1 MTSVANKRAYPRFPV
16 KLDAQAVSPQGGPL
30 NCVVEDFCQGGMFVT
45 FYPQA
50 AHAVHWRNG
59 DSIEVRFP
67 QAAGP
72 TVRGYVMRGT
82 VARVVD
88 IGVGVSF
95 SQVDGAAFQ
104 YLMSR
109 VQQGGAAAPSRAT
122 PPDSRYG
129 ILGSGCRDKTKVFLE
144 RLAEDFVV
152 QGASNLDK
160 ADELSKKNWRGII
173 EAQQKLRAGRKQL
186 IDCYVAA
193 IMDEFDQK
201 GKPIKQQPALEDA
214 TELSLVA
221 EQDFQTWLTVT
232 ALVTKLDA
240 HNEDLLFELEQR
252 LGLVLNR
259 QLNRQSNPIGSAML
273 AQRFHECF
281 DAIGLDEEMQP
292 YVFKAFEDF
301 TLNQTGR
308 FYEQINGYL
317 KEQGVLPDLKK
328 DLRLV
333 RQPGAAHRP
342 PPPPVP
348 GAEAED
354 AETAH
359 PEGAAD
365 YAGAMPGGQAAG
377 GGYAAP
383 AGAAPGG
390 QAAAGGHAAP
400 AGAVP
405 GGQAA
410 GGAYAAPA
418 GAAPGGQA
426 AGGSY
431 AAPAGVAPAP
441 AGAGGVAAGTGYVAE
456 QSPYAAA
463 NELLQLERVAQQSRP
478 VAARGVA
485 GQAAGAAD
493 AAGTAG
499 SAQAA
504 QAAPGP
510 VAHFSPQE
518 LNSGLDRLQQ
528 QGVSVRNLRQQ
539 GGSLASRLAEVLAE
553 QTGDPSKQLPLEM
566 HDKLEVTESLL
577 SSIQTDPI
585 TDTRLKDWF
594 ESVEL
599 PFIKMALNNEQVLQD
614 RSHPVHHLFNTL
626 DQLFQMLP
634 PEKTELRKQ
643 LVGKVEAA
651 LENLSEESGGD
662 PQVLDEAVNSL
673 NKLYGEQSEEYRRKV
688 DEVIAKCQAEPNQ
701 RQMTLDMLQDIDRLF
716 DLAEGRLIPR
726 VILELLDA
734 GWKNL
739 LWRHCQRDGMTGDGY
754 RAARATMEQLL
765 TRLQGKPLKGLK
777 ADWPNHK
784 LVEEVSKVL
793 ERLNKDDT
801 RSLVLVS
808 ELISELEQA
817 KLDPAK
823 VGRIR
828 KGSIAQ
834 MMLQSWEQ
842 EKLALKPVELSK
854 AEWSRWLKRA
864 EALGDGELVSYKSDK
879 EDLQQQKLVW
889 SDRKWGRYVFV
900 DREGNKALDVRPE
913 EMAGAMSRG
922 RMLILE
928 GWDRPLM
935 DRATYTMLQSIH
947 DRLIEQTNHDALTSL
962 MNRRGF
968 ESAVEGLLNR
978 AKRDGSNNVLCYFD
992 LDRFNVINVTCGH
1005 EAGDELLGNL
1015 ADLLRSKLGPD
1026 TVFARLGGDE
1036 FGILL
1041 EGCDR
1046 EQGMK
1051 RSEAIRRTINDY
1063 HFRCENKEFVVDAS
1077 FGVASIDPQR
1087 DSVRTLLAAV
1097 DSACFAAKEAG
1108 RGRVQFYDPESEIII
1123 KRQGVMEWVGR
1134 INKLFDAGLIQ
1145 LKCQKIASLKFAH
1158 EHPRYEILLHVHN
1171 EQGELVSLDQFV
1183 LSAEIYNR
1191 ILDIDRWVVDKVF
1204 DWLRTN
1210 RSKLNNIN
1218 SISVNLSG
1226 HTIDDETF
1234 MDELVQR
1241 LEDAEVPSHQI
1252 CFEITE
1258 TAAISNL
1265 DRAVYYMR
1273 RLRQA
1278 GCQLA
1283 LDDFGSGHASYSY
1296 LKSMPIDYLKIDG
1309 QFIRN
1314 IATNVFDYSV
1324 VKSIHEMAHALGKR
1338 TIAEY
1343 IESEVA
1349 LDKLRKIGVDFG
1361 QGYIIEKP
1369 IPLDELVLGGKR

>member
-1 MTSVANKRAYPRFPV
+1 M
-16 KLDAQAVSPQGGPL
+16 LI
-30 NCVVEDFCQGGMFVT
+30 T
-45 FYPQA
+45 FYPQV
-50 AHAVHWRNG
+50 AHTVRWNNG
-59 DSIEVRFP
+59 DFIEVRFSQTATP
-67 QAAGP
+67 S
-72 TVRGYVMRGT
+72 TRGYVLQGT
-82 VARVVD
+82 VARVID

-95 SQVDGAAFQ
+95 NQVDGAAFQ

-109 VQQGGAAAPSRAT
+109 VQHGAAAAPSHAV
-122 PPDSRYG
+122 PPDARYSA
-129 ILGSGCRDKTKVFLE
+129 LGSACRDKTKVFLE
-144 RLAEDFVV
+144 RLAENFIV
-152 QGASNLDK
+152 QGAANLDK

-173 EAQQKLRAGRKQL
+173 EAQQKLRGARKQL
-186 IDCYVAA
+186 VACYVSA

-201 GKPIKQQPALEDA
+201 GTPLKQQPSLEDA

-221 EQDFQTWLTVT
+221 DQDFQTWLTVT

-240 HNEDLLFELEQR
+240 HNDELLFELEQR

-259 QLNRQSNPIGSAML
+259 QINRQTNPLGSAVL
-273 AQRFHECF
+273 AQRFHDCF
-281 DAIGLDEEMQP
+281 DTLGLEEEMKP
-292 YVFKAFEDF
+292 YIFKAFEDF
-301 TLNQTGR
+301 TLSQTGH

-317 KEQGVLPDLKK
+317 KEQGVLRELKK

-333 RQPGAAHRP
+333 KQPGGAQRP
-342 PPPPVP
+342 PPPPAP
-348 GAEAED
+348 GESGEGEAD
-354 AETAH
+354 H
-359 PEGAAD
+359 PEAGSDSAGPNPAPAYGGYAPAA
-365 YAGAMPGGQAAG
+365 PAAG
-377 GGYAAP
+377 GRA
-383 AGAAPGG
+383 AAPGG
-390 QAAAGGHAAP
+390 QVAGGAAAQQAAADGGAPGTAGAAVGDAAAGPAAT
-400 AGAVP
+400 AE
-405 GGQAA
+405 
-410 GGAYAAPA
+410 
-418 GAAPGGQA
+418 
-426 AGGSY
+426 
-431 AAPAGVAPAP
+431 
-441 AGAGGVAAGTGYVAE
+441 AGGVGYVIE

-463 NELLQLERVAQQSRP
+463 NELLQLERTAQQARP
-478 VAARGVA
+478 AVAH
-485 GQAAGAAD
+485 GAAAL
-493 AAGTAG
+493 AAAAVGTTG
-499 SAQAA
+499 
-504 QAAPGP
+504 AAPGP
-510 VAHFSPQE
+510 VVHFSPRE
-518 LNSGLDRLQQ
+518 LSSGLDRLQQ

-553 QTGDPSKQLPLEM
+553 QSGEPSKQLPQET

-577 SSIQTDPI
+577 SSIQTDSI
-585 TDTRLKDWF
+585 ADAHLKDWF

-614 RSHPVHHLFNTL
+614 RFHPVHHLFNTL

-634 PEKTELRKQ
+634 PEKVGLRQQ

-651 LENLSEESGGD
+651 LKSLSEESGGD
-662 PQVLDEAVNSL
+662 PAVLDEAVNSL
-673 NKLYGEQSEEYRRKV
+673 NKLYGEQSEEYRGKV
-688 DEVIAKCQAEPNQ
+688 DAVIAKCQAEPNQ
-701 RQMTLDMLQDIDRLF
+701 RQLTLDMLEDIDRLF
-716 DLAEGRLIPR
+716 DIAEGRLIPR

-739 LWRHCQRDGMTGDGY
+739 LWRHCQRDGMAGDGY
-754 RAARATMEQLL
+754 RGARATMEQLL
-765 TRLQGKPLKGLK
+765 LRLQGKPQKGIK
-777 ADWPNHK
+777 SDWPNHK

-793 ERLNKDDT
+793 ERLSKDDT
-801 RSLVLVS
+801 GSLVLVS
-808 ELISELEQA
+808 ELISDLEQA

-834 MMLQSWEQ
+834 LMQQSWEQ

-854 AEWSRWLKRA
+854 SEWARWLKRA

-879 EDLQQQKLVW
+879 EELQQQKLVW

-900 DREGNKALDVRPE
+900 DREGNKGLDVRPE
-913 EMAGAMSRG
+913 EMASFMSRG

-968 ESAVEGLLNR
+968 ESAMETLLNR
-978 AKRDGSNNVLCYFD
+978 AKKEGSENVLCYFD

-1046 EQGMK
+1046 EFGMQ
-1051 RSEAIRRTINDY
+1051 RSEDIRRTINDY

-1077 FGVASIDPQR
+1077 FGVVSIDPQH

-1108 RGRVQFYDPESEIII
+1108 RGRVQFYDPLSEIIV

-1145 LKCQKIASLKFAH
+1145 LKCQKIASLKFAQ

-1191 ILDIDRWVVDKVF
+1191 ILDIDRWVVNKVF
-1204 DWLRTN
+1204 EWLRAN
-1210 RSKLNNIN
+1210 RGKLNNIN

-1234 MDELVQR
+1234 MDELVRR
-1241 LEDAEVPSHQI
+1241 LEQAEVPSHQI

-1258 TAAISNL
+1258 TAAISSL
-1265 DRAVYYMR
+1265 ERAVYYMK

-1324 VKSIHEMAHALGKR
+1324 VKSIHEMAHTLGKR

-1369 IPLDELVLGGKR
+1369 MPLDELVLGAKKQPT

>member
-1 MTSVANKRAYPRFPV
+1 MTSGNNKRAYPRFPLR
-16 KLDAQAVSPQGGPL
+16 LDALAVSPQGGPL
-30 NCVVEDFCQGGMFVT
+30 NCVVEDFCQGGMLVT
-45 FYPQA
+45 FYPQV
-50 AHAVHWRNG
+50 AHAVHWRSG
-59 DSIEVRFP
+59 DPIEVRFP

-72 TVRGYVMRGT
+72 TVRGFVLRGT

-95 SQVDGAAFQ
+95 NQVDGAAFQ

-109 VQQGGAAAPSRAT
+109 VQQGAAAAPSRTT
-122 PPDSRYG
+122 PPDSRYA
-129 ILGSGCRDKTKVFLE
+129 ILGNGCRDKTKVFLE
-144 RLAEDFVV
+144 RLAEDFIV

-240 HNEDLLFELEQR
+240 HNENLLFELEQR

-259 QLNRQSNPIGSAML
+259 QLNRQLNPIGSTVL

-328 DLRLV
+328 DLHLV

-342 PPPPVP
+342 PPPAPV
-348 GAEAED
+348 AEP
-354 AETAH
+354 ETSP

-365 YAGAMPGGQAAG
+365 YAGAASAPASGGSAAAAPAGAGTGPGAAG
-377 GGYAAP
+377 GGQAGGGGSAAPAAAAPGGGQAGGGYSAP

-390 QAAAGGHAAP
+390 
-400 AGAVP
+400 
-405 GGQAA
+405 
-410 GGAYAAPA
+410 
-418 GAAPGGQA
+418 
-426 AGGSY
+426 
-431 AAPAGVAPAP
+431 VAPAP
-441 AGAGGVAAGTGYVAE
+441 AGGAPAVAAAGYAGTAVGGTGYVAE

-478 VAARGVA
+478 AVARGTA
-485 GQAAGAAD
+485 GQAAGIGGAAET
-493 AAGTAG
+493 AATAP
-499 SAQAA
+499 AA
-504 QAAPGP
+504 SGP
-510 VAHFSPQE
+510 VVHFSPQE

-553 QTGDPSKQLPLEM
+553 QSGDPSKQLPLEM

-577 SSIQTDPI
+577 SSIQTDAI
-585 TDTRLKDWF
+585 ADTHLKDWF

-634 PEKTELRKQ
+634 PEKGELRKQ
-643 LVGKVEAA
+643 LVGKVEKA
-651 LENLSEESGGD
+651 LESLSEESGGD
-662 PQVLDEAVNSL
+662 PAVLDEAVNSL

-701 RQMTLDMLQDIDRLF
+701 RQMTLDMLEDIDRLF

-739 LWRHCQRDGMTGDGY
+739 LWRHSQRDGMAGDGY

-765 TRLQGKPLKGLK
+765 TRLQGKPQKGIK

-808 ELISELEQA
+808 ELISDLEQA

-834 MMLQSWEQ
+834 LMLQSWEQ

-854 AEWSRWLKRA
+854 SEWSRWLKRA

-900 DREGNKALDVRPE
+900 DREGNKGLDVRPE
-913 EMAGAMSRG
+913 EMAAAMSRG

-968 ESAVEGLLNR
+968 EGAMEGLLNR
-978 AKRDGSNNVLCYFD
+978 ANRDGSDNVLCYFD

-1046 EQGMK
+1046 ERGMK
-1051 RSEAIRRTINDY
+1051 RSEDIRRTINDY

-1108 RGRVQFYDPESEIII
+1108 RGRVQFYDPQSEIIM

-1226 HTIDDETF
+1226 HTIDDEAF

-1241 LEDAEVPSHQI
+1241 LENAEVPSHQI

-1258 TAAISNL
+1258 TAAISSL

-1369 IPLDELVLGGKR
+1369 IPLDELILGAKR

>member
-1 MTSVANKRAYPRFPV
+1 MTSAANKRAYPRYPV
-16 KLDAQAVSPQGGPL
+16 RLDALAVSPQGIHL
-30 NCVVEDFCQGGMFVT
+30 DCVVADFCQGGMFIT
-45 FYPQA
+45 FYPQSA
-50 AHAVHWRNG
+50 QAVRWNNG
-59 DSIEVRFP
+59 DRIEVRFP

-72 TVRGYVMRGT
+72 AGQGYVLQGR

-95 SQVDGAAFQ
+95 TQVDGAAFQ

-109 VQQGGAAAPSRAT
+109 SRQGAAATPARSA
-122 PPDSRYG
+122 PPDARYAA
-129 ILGSGCRDKTKVFLE
+129 IIAGCRDKTNLFLE
-144 RLAEDFVV
+144 HLVEHFVMDGAE
-152 QGASNLDK
+152 NLNR
-160 ADELSKKNWRGII
+160 ADDLSKKNWRGII
-173 EAQQKLRAGRKQL
+173 EAQQKLRDSRKGLLQ
-186 IDCYVAA
+186 CYTSA
-193 IMDEFDQK
+193 IMDEFDGK
-201 GKPIKQQPALEDA
+201 GKPLQQAAQED
-214 TELSLVA
+214 TSELSLVA
-221 EQDFQTWLTVT
+221 DDEFQSWLTVT
-232 ALVTKLDA
+232 TLVTKLEA
-240 HNEDLLFELEQR
+240 HNEEVLFDLEQR

-259 QLNRQSNPIGSAML
+259 PLDRQSNPLGPLLL
-273 AQRFHECF
+273 AQRFQECF
-281 DAIGLDEEMQP
+281 AAVGLDEEMRTP
-292 YVFKAFEDF
+292 VFKAFEDY
-301 TLNQTGR
+301 TLAQIGR
-308 FYEQINGYL
+308 FYTQINTYL

-328 DLRLV
+328 DFHLV
-333 RQPGAAHRP
+333 KKPSVPHRPAP
-342 PPPPVP
+342 PPPGTEAAEGDGGP
-348 GAEAED
+348 GEAAGD
-354 AETAH
+354 YGYGAPAYGGVAT
-359 PEGAAD
+359 PGGGAAFPGQ
-365 YAGAMPGGQAAG
+365 GAAA
-377 GGYAAP
+377 YAAP
-383 AGAAPGG
+383 VAGRTAAGATAYGG
-390 QAAAGGHAAP
+390 GMQAAAGLAA
-400 AGAVP
+400 
-405 GGQAA
+405 
-410 GGAYAAPA
+410 AYAPE
-418 GAAPGGQA
+418 
-426 AGGSY
+426 
-431 AAPAGVAPAP
+431 V
-441 AGAGGVAAGTGYVAE
+441 T
-456 QSPYAAA
+456 PYAAA
-463 NELLQLERVAQQSRP
+463 SELLQLERAAIQSQP
-478 VAARGVA
+478 VMAHRH
-485 GQAAGAAD
+485 AAGEAA
-493 AAGTAG
+493 
-499 SAQAA
+499 
-504 QAAPGP
+504 AAPMAPAGA

-518 LNSGLDRLQQ
+518 LNSGLARLQQ
-528 QGVSVRNLRQQ
+528 QGLSIRHLRQQ
-539 GGSLASRLAEVLAE
+539 GTTLASRLSQILAE
-553 QTGDPSKQLPLEM
+553 QAGGDSSKQLPVETQ
-566 HDKLEVTESLL
+566 DKLEVTESLL

-585 TDTRLKDWF
+585 ADANLKDWF

-614 RSHPVHHLFNTL
+614 RAHPVHHLLNTL

-634 PEKTELRKQ
+634 PEKSELRRQ
-643 LVGKVEAA
+643 MVSKVESA
-651 LENLSEESGGD
+651 LHSLSDESGGD
-662 PQVLDEAVNSL
+662 PKVLDEAVSSL

-688 DEVIAKCQAEPNQ
+688 DEVIAKCKAEPNQ
-701 RQMTLDMLQDIDRLF
+701 RQMTLEMLEDIDRVF
-716 DLAEGRLIPR
+716 DMAEGRMIPR

-739 LWRHCQRDGMTGDGY
+739 LWRHCQRDGIKSDGY
-754 RAARATMEQLL
+754 RGARATMEQLMA
-765 TRLQGKPLKGLK
+765 RLQGKTFKGLK
-777 ADWPNHK
+777 MDWPNHK

-793 ERLNKDDT
+793 ERLNKNDP
-801 RSLVLVS
+801 RGLVLVS
-808 ELISELEQA
+808 ELIADFEQA
-817 KLDPAK
+817 KQDASK
-823 VGRIR
+823 VVRIK
-828 KGSIAQ
+828 KGPIAHL
-834 MMLQSWEQ
+834 MLQAWEQ
-842 EKLALKPVELSK
+842 EKQALKPVELSK
-854 AEWSRWLKRA
+854 AEWGRWLKRV
-864 EALGDGELVSYKSDK
+864 EALNDGDLVSYKSDK
-879 EDLQQQKLVW
+879 EELQQQKLVW

-900 DREGNKALDVRPE
+900 DREGNKGLDVRPE
-913 EMAGAMSRG
+913 EIAANMARG
-922 RMLILE
+922 RILLLE

-968 ESAVEGLLNR
+968 ETELESLLIR
-978 AKRDGSNNVLCYFD
+978 AKKDNSQNVLCYFD

-1015 ADLLRSKLGPD
+1015 SDLLRRKLGPD
-1026 TVFARLGGDE
+1026 AVIARLGGDE
-1036 FGILL
+1036 FGVLF

-1046 EQGMK
+1046 EQGIK
-1051 RSEAIRRTINDY
+1051 RSEDIRRAINDY

-1108 RGRVQFYDPESEIII
+1108 RGRVQFYDPQSEIIS

-1204 DWLRTN
+1204 AWLRTN
-1210 RSKLNNIN
+1210 RGKLNTIN

-1226 HTIDDETF
+1226 HSIDDEAF

-1258 TAAISNL
+1258 TAAIGNL

-1283 LDDFGSGHASYSY
+1283 LDDFGSGHASYTY
-1296 LKSMPIDYLKIDG
+1296 IKSMPVDYLKIDG

-1314 IATNVFDYSV
+1314 IGTNVFDYSV

-1343 IESEVA
+1343 IESEIA

-1369 IPLDELVLGGKR
+1369 IPLDELVLGAR